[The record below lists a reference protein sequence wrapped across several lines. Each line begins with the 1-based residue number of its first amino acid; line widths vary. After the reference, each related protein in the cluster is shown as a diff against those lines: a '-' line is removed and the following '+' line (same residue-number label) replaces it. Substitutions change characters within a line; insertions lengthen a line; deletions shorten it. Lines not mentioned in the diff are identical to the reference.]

1 MDMSKPAPKPTP
13 SVSAAKNKVAT
24 TKAKKQTPAEKSGL
38 SKLVPYSKDWL
49 KAANSNKY
57 E

>member
-38 SKLVPYSKDWL
+38 SKLVPYSKDWF